1 MIDFE
6 FCIDTGDSKHVC
18 CRYPSYRIHERK
30 IMDKYIQILGA
41 NDWIC
46 DCEGPW
52 GSLILL
58 VLKPHQETC
67 TNIIDFLWRLCI
79 SYCLLNSV
87 SRSFE
92 FPTPRYAGSIEDFGD
107 FSERMCFISIDARS
121 GNHQI
126 CVRRRDQENLAF
138 FTASGKEKIFKV
150 MPFGPEN
157 VLAFYTTM
165 MQFLRDD

>member
-1 MIDFE
+1 MFDFE
-6 FCIDTGDSKHVC
+6 LCIDTGDSKPVC
-18 CRYPSYRIHERK
+18 CRYPSYGIHERK
-30 IMDKYIQILGA
+30 IMDKYIQILEA

-58 VLKPHQETC
+58 ALKPYQEAC

-79 SYCLLNSV
+79 SYCPLNSV

-107 FSERMCFISIDARS
+107 FSGRMYFISLDARS
-121 GNHQI
+121 GYHQI
-126 CVRRRDQENLAF
+126 RVRRRDQEKLAF
-138 FTASGKEKIFKV
+138 
-150 MPFGPEN
+150 
-157 VLAFYTTM
+157 
-165 MQFLRDD
+165 LRLVVKRKPSR